1 MHDPTAAKVDSVVG
15 IATTVSDQMCPRDKL
30 PGFVADPRAESRHPI
45 DVNLTLRLTF
55 HSCQ

>member
-1 MHDPTAAKVDSVVG
+1 
-15 IATTVSDQMCPRDKL
+15 MCPRDKL
-30 PGFVADPRAESRHPI
+30 LGFVADPRAESRHPI